1 MFDLGWTEFIVVA
14 VVAIL
19 VVGPKELPGM
29 LRTIGK
35 TIGNMRRMAG
45 DFQRQMNDALKE
57 ADLDGIKTGI
67 DSVNSINPVSQLK
80 SSLNPVKQAAEDV
93 QRDINKGL
101 LNAGEGTK
109 PKADAQTASVPD
121 AVAAAK
127 PKTAAKPRAAGK
139 PKAAAKPKTAA
150 KPRATTKSKAAEK
163 PAAGKTAAT
172 KATSAKGAAT
182 KTTTAKATAA
192 KATPAKATA
201 AKTSAARKPA
211 AKKTTAKTAGTSK
224 KETDA

>member
-121 AVAAAK
+121 AVAA
-127 PKTAAKPRAAGK
+127 GK
-139 PKAAAKPKTAA
+139 PKAAAKPKAAPKSKATA
-150 KPRATTKSKAAEK
+150 KPRASAKSKATEK

-182 KTTTAKATAA
+182 KTTTAKATTAKATAA

-224 KETDA
+224 KDTDA

>member
-67 DSVNSINPVSQLK
+67 DSINSINPVSQLK

-121 AVAAAK
+121 AV
-127 PKTAAKPRAAGK
+127 AAGK

-224 KETDA
+224 KDTDA

>member
-139 PKAAAKPKTAA
+139 PKTAA

-172 KATSAKGAAT
+172 KATSAKGAVT

>member
-67 DSVNSINPVSQLK
+67 DSVKNINPVSKIK
-80 SSLNPVKQAAEDV
+80 SSLNPIKQATEDV

-101 LNAGEGTK
+101 LKPGEGTK
-109 PKADAQTASVPD
+109 PAASAQTEPASPSTD
-121 AVAAAK
+121 DTAAK
-127 PKTAAKPRAAGK
+127 PKAVAK
-139 PKAAAKPKTAA
+139 PKAAAKPRTAA
-150 KPRATTKSKAAEK
+150 KPKTPAAAKSAAKPKAPAKSRTATKAAATK
-163 PAAGKTAAT
+163 PAA
-172 KATSAKGAAT
+172 AKS
-182 KTTTAKATAA
+182 TAA
-192 KATPAKATA
+192 KPATAKTTA
-201 AKTSAARKPA
+201 AKPAAKTPAARKPA
-211 AKKTTAKTAGTSK
+211 AKKTTAKTAGAAK

>member
-121 AVAAAK
+121 AVAA
-127 PKTAAKPRAAGK
+127 GK
-139 PKAAAKPKTAA
+139 PKAAAKPKAA
-150 KPRATTKSKAAEK
+150 PKSKATVKPRASAKSKATEK
-163 PAAGKTAAT
+163 PAA
-172 KATSAKGAAT
+172 AT
-182 KTTTAKATAA
+182 KTNAAKATAA
-192 KATPAKATA
+192 KATSTKSAAAKTTA
-201 AKTSAARKPA
+201 AKTTAARKPA

-224 KETDA
+224 KDTDA

>member
-1 MFDLGWTEFIVVA
+1 MFDLGWTEFIVIA

-67 DSVNSINPVSQLK
+67 DSVKSINPVSQIK
-80 SSLNPVKQAAEDV
+80 GSLNPIKQAAEDV

-101 LNAGEGTK
+101 LKPGDGSKSVDTAEPVSTDADTSATEAKTVAKPRAAAK
-109 PKADAQTASVPD
+109 PKT
-121 AVAAAK
+121 AK
-127 PKTAAKPRAAGK
+127 PKTAAKPRT
-139 PKAAAKPKTAA
+139 AAKPKTAA
-150 KPRATTKSKAAEK
+150 K
-163 PAAGKTAAT
+163 
-172 KATSAKGAAT
+172 
-182 KTTTAKATAA
+182 ATAA
-192 KATPAKATA
+192 KPAAAKSSAKTGAAKSGAAKTTTTRKPATRKTA
-201 AKTSAARKPA
+201 AKSADA
-211 AKKTTAKTAGTSK
+211 AKKES
-224 KETDA
+224 DA

>member
-121 AVAAAK
+121 AVAA
-127 PKTAAKPRAAGK
+127 GK
-139 PKAAAKPKTAA
+139 PKAAAKPKAAPKSKATA
-150 KPRATTKSKAAEK
+150 KPRASAKSKATEK
-163 PAAGKTAAT
+163 PAA
-172 KATSAKGAAT
+172 AT
-182 KTTTAKATAA
+182 KTNAAKATAA
-192 KATPAKATA
+192 KATSTKSAAAKTTA
-201 AKTSAARKPA
+201 AKTTAARKPA

-224 KETDA
+224 KDTDA

>member
-127 PKTAAKPRAAGK
+127 PKTAAKPRTAG
-139 PKAAAKPKTAA
+139 KPKTAA

-182 KTTTAKATAA
+182 KTTTAKATTAKATAA

-224 KETDA
+224 KDTDA

>member
-127 PKTAAKPRAAGK
+127 SKTAAKPRAAG
-139 PKAAAKPKTAA
+139 KPKTAA

>member
-35 TIGNMRRMAG
+35 TIGSMRRMAG

-67 DSVNSINPVSQLK
+67 ESVNSINPVSQLK
-80 SSLNPVKQAAEDV
+80 NSLNPVKQAAEDV

-101 LNAGEGTK
+101 LNAGEGAK
-109 PKADAQTASVPD
+109 PETSKPTAPD
-121 AVAAAK
+121 AVAAEKPKAAPK
-127 PKTAAKPRAAGK
+127 PKTAAKTAAK
-139 PKAAAKPKTAA
+139 PKAAAKTKAAAKPAAPKTAA
-150 KPRATTKSKAAEK
+150 AASKSAAAK
-163 PAAGKTAAT
+163 TSAAKTA
-172 KATSAKGAAT
+172 
-182 KTTTAKATAA
+182 TTAKAG
-192 KATPAKATA
+192 A
-201 AKTSAARKPA
+201 AKTTAARKPA
-211 AKKTTAKTAGTSK
+211 AKKTTAKTAGASK